1 MHYIVNS
8 VGYRSDIV
16 IPIIYRMLQK
26 QYSCPIIYRTL
37 PTLYRLYFIG

>member
-8 VGYRSDIV
+8 VSYRGDIA

-26 QYSCPIIYRTL
+26 QYGCPIIYRML
-37 PTLYRLYFIG
+37 PTLYFID